1 MKQNFSPPLQGRSN
15 GDTAMRSAHLCH
27 CRASKF
33 FLSTHRGL
41 QKLAGKGEMNPIEG
55 KISRDEDSS
64 EAPAAEGCW
73 NDGCLQC
80 HLWMELCRQKSFAR
94 SPN

>member
-1 MKQNFSPPLQGRSN
+1 MVAGEEPVLLHPSHRARNRKGMKQNFSLPLQGRSN

-33 FLSTHRGL
+33 FLSTHRGP

-55 KISRDEDSS
+55 KI
-64 EAPAAEGCW
+64 
-73 NDGCLQC
+73 
-80 HLWMELCRQKSFAR
+80 
-94 SPN
+94 